1 MIRKRKQIAEINVVP
16 YIDVMLV
23 LLIIF
28 MVTAPL
34 LTQGVQI
41 SLPKVNSKVIP
52 ASPVEPLVVS
62 LDNKGLIY
70 LDIDQNLNEP
80 IKIQTLVSRVVA
92 VLRYQP
98 ATKVFLKADAKVSY
112 GKVIEIMASLQ
123 VAGVND
129 VGMITEPYIGSN

>member
-41 SLPKVNSKVIP
+41 FLPEVNSKVIP
-52 ASPVEPLVVS
+52 ASPIEPLVVS
-62 LDNKGLIY
+62 LDKKGLIY
-70 LDIDQNLNEP
+70 LDIGQNANEP
-80 IKIQTLVSRVVA
+80 IKIQTLVNRVVA

-98 ATKVFLKADAKVSY
+98 ATKVFLKADAKVNY

-123 VAGVND
+123 NAGVND

>member
-70 LDIDQNLNEP
+70 LDIDILCIYYERSLNLKTMPN
-80 IKIQTLVSRVVA
+80 
-92 VLRYQP
+92 Y
-98 ATKVFLKADAKVSY
+98 
-112 GKVIEIMASLQ
+112 
-123 VAGVND
+123 
-129 VGMITEPYIGSN
+129 MITLYSIKFKGTQECRNIGNHPL

>member
-1 MIRKRKQIAEINVVP
+1 MQKKRKQIAEINVVP

-41 SLPKVNSKVIP
+41 SLPKINSKVIP
-52 ASPVEPLVVS
+52 ASPIEPLIVS
-62 LDNKGLIY
+62 LDKKGLIY
-70 LDIDQNLNEP
+70 LDIDKNVNQP
-80 IKIQTLVSRVVA
+80 IEIETLVTRVVA

-98 ATKVFLKADAKVSY
+98 ATKIYLKADAMVSY
-112 GKVIEIMASLQ
+112 GRVVEVMASLQ
-123 VAGVND
+123 IAGVND
-129 VGMITEPYIGSN
+129 VGMITAPYIDSN

>member
-62 LDNKGLIY
+62 LDKKGLIY
-70 LDIDQNLNEP
+70 LDIDQNVNEP
-80 IKIQTLVSRVVA
+80 INIQTLVNRVVA

-123 VAGVND
+123 VAGIND
-129 VGMITEPYIGSN
+129 VGMITEPYTGSN

>member
-52 ASPVEPLVVS
+52 ASPVEPVVVS
-62 LDNKGLIY
+62 LDKKGLIY
-70 LDIDQNLNEP
+70 LDIGQNSNEP
-80 IKIQTLVSRVVA
+80 IKIQTLVNRVVA

-123 VAGVND
+123 GAGVND

>member
-80 IKIQTLVSRVVA
+80 IKIQTLVNRVVA

>member
-1 MIRKRKQIAEINVVP
+1 MQKKRKQIAEINVVP

-41 SLPKVNSKVIP
+41 SLPKINSKVIP
-52 ASPVEPLVVS
+52 ASPIEPLIVS
-62 LDNKGLIY
+62 LDKKGLIY
-70 LDIDQNLNEP
+70 LDIDKNVNQP
-80 IKIQTLVSRVVA
+80 IEIETLVNRVVA

-98 ATKVFLKADAKVSY
+98 ATKIFLKLTQWLVTAEWLKLWLVS
-112 GKVIEIMASLQ
+112 KLREWMTLA
-123 VAGVND
+123 
-129 VGMITEPYIGSN
+129 

>member
-62 LDNKGLIY
+62 LDKKGLIY
-70 LDIDQNLNEP
+70 LDIDQNVNEP
-80 IKIQTLVSRVVA
+80 INIKTLVNRVVA

-98 ATKVFLKADAKVSY
+98 ATKVFLKADANVSY

>member
-1 MIRKRKQIAEINVVP
+1 MQKKRKQIAEINVVP

-41 SLPKVNSKVIP
+41 SLPKINSKVIP
-52 ASPVEPLVVS
+52 ASPIEPLIVS
-62 LDNKGLIY
+62 LDEKGLIY
-70 LDIDQNLNEP
+70 LDIDQNVNQP
-80 IKIQTLVSRVVA
+80 IEIETLVNRVVA

-98 ATKVFLKADAKVSY
+98 ATKIFLKADAMVNY
-112 GKVIEIMASLQ
+112 GRVIEIMASLQ
-123 VAGVND
+123 IAGVND
-129 VGMITEPYIGSN
+129 VGMITAPDTDSN

>member
-1 MIRKRKQIAEINVVP
+1 MMRKRKQIAEINVVP

-52 ASPVEPLVVS
+52 ASPIEPLVVS
-62 LDNKGLIY
+62 LDKEGLIY
-70 LDIDQNLNEP
+70 LDIGQKANEP
-80 IKIQTLVSRVVA
+80 IKIQTLVNRVVA

-129 VGMITEPYIGSN
+129 VGMITDPYIGSN